1 MNIQHRTFN
10 AQHPMVGRVTS
21 AVAWLWRDK
30 PCAPQTKIREQP
42 ASANSRHWLL
52 DVFPILQNND
62 NSKTPLSHDSNH
74 EN

>member
-42 ASANSRHWLL
+42 ALVVECFSDFA
-52 DVFPILQNND
+52 
-62 NSKTPLSHDSNH
+62 KA
-74 EN
+74 